1 MESLTIPQIL
11 SGAFAYNGQ
20 KNTIPDAPTG
30 SFLASIQEGFPPI
43 TMMPK
48 KNGGQ
53 PPEGKD
59 FNGIFNLMS
68 QFYFFTQNGGTYTFN
83 QSVSDAIGGY
93 PENALL
99 WYYPDENNVTAKWLR
114 STKANNTDNFITNP
128 EVIGTSWVEQNNQQ
142 SILPPTSILTFDHP
156 VDFSGLLPLNSAQFK
171 QGYLI
176 ENCDTSYPDFWEKML
191 EYKRLGASNAAY
203 ARYAKTQ
210 QQYTAELSANGF
222 CGFYVIDESA
232 KSVRLPYLGDAYLQG
247 GASNSIDRTAGLPS
261 IQHTHRH
268 RHDLPGANSS
278 CAGGGRVLY
287 VYGANDSGSAEQGY
301 RQSAYDNTQNSAVSA
316 IYGKSDTVQTD
327 SVGVFFYIVVA
338 NTWKDI
344 SIEDF
349 TARLDAV
356 TEQAIDQINT
366 LVASA
371 TTAFNTNA
379 DEKQAAV
386 DSSASQAEAAA
397 GEAKTSETN
406 AKSSETAA
414 SGSAEAAASSAASA
428 SESKEAAAAS
438 AVSASGSAS
447 SAESFKTA
455 AETAAGTANEKATAA
470 TESATAAASAADTAE
485 AWAVGSI
492 EERPEGSAKY
502 WAEKINP
509 ENLLPVG
516 MILAWPGNTPP
527 DGWLVCNGSAVS
539 RTTYADLFA
548 AIGTT
553 FGAGDGSTTFKLPD
567 YQGDFLRGYLSGT
580 SSAIGTRQAE
590 GLPNISGYISY
601 LLMGED
607 GQKSDGALSATLQV
621 GNRLINVGTGSAWK
635 QLNFS
640 AKNSNAIY
648 GANSH
653 VTPRNN
659 AVKWCIKY

>member
-1 MESLTIPQIL
+1 MENLEKPQVI

-20 KNTIPDAPTG
+20 KNDIPDAPTG
-30 SFLASIQEGFPPI
+30 TAHASIQEGFPPI
-43 TMMPK
+43 TMIPQED
-48 KNGGQ
+48 GGEAPYGQ
-53 PPEGKD
+53 D

-191 EYKRLGASNAAY
+191 EYKQLGASNAAY

-301 RQSAYDNTQNSAVSA
+301 RKSAYDNTQNSAVSA

-414 SGSAEAAASSAASA
+414 SGSAEAAASSAS
-428 SESKEAAAAS
+428 
-438 AVSASGSAS
+438 SASGSAA
-447 SAESFKTA
+447 SAEAFKTA
-455 AETAAGTANEKATAA
+455 AESAATVANEKATAA
-470 TESATAAASAADTAE
+470 SESVLTAAESATAALSAADTAE
-485 AWAVGSI
+485 IWAVGSI
-492 EERPEGSAKY
+492 EEQPEGSAKY

-509 ENLLPVG
+509 DNLADVDLSNLSSAGNAKLPLPWSSFRARN
-516 MILAWPGNTPP
+516 MLA
-527 DGWLVCNGSAVS
+527 DGSIAKDQVRTFTIDYLTNDRLYEVIGSVFFTSNGVVTIRCGSNPAIVNAMASDPVAGTFVVTDSS
-539 RTTYADLFA
+539 R
-548 AIGTT
+548 
-553 FGAGDGSTTFKLPD
+553 GAGTFTALVKNKTIRFSNTGSVT
-567 YQGDFLRGYLSGT
+567 
-580 SSAIGTRQAE
+580 ATRV
-590 GLPNISGYISY
+590 Y
-601 LLMGED
+601 
-607 GQKSDGALSATLQV
+607 
-621 GNRLINVGTGSAWK
+621 INVFAFREVGD
-635 QLNFS
+635 
-640 AKNSNAIY
+640 
-648 GANSH
+648 
-653 VTPRNN
+653 
-659 AVKWCIKY
+659 

>member
-99 WYYPDENNVTAKWLR
+99 WYYPDENNVAAKWLR

-128 EVIGTSWVEQNNQQ
+128 EVIGTSWVEQNNRQ

-210 QQYTAELSANGF
+210 QQYTAELYANGF

-261 IQHTHRH
+261 IQHTHSH
-268 RHDLPGANSS
+268 RHDLPGANSY

-287 VYGANDSGSAEQGY
+287 VYGANDSGSVEQY
-301 RQSAYDNTQNSAVSA
+301 RQSAYDNTQNSSVSS

-338 NTWKDI
+338 NTLKDI

-379 DEKQAAV
+379 DEKQAAA
-386 DSSASQAEAAA
+386 SA
-397 GEAKTSETN
+397 
-406 AKSSETAA
+406 TAA
-414 SGSAEAAASSAASA
+414 SGSAASA
-428 SESKEAAAAS
+428 EA
-438 AVSASGSAS
+438 
-447 SAESFKTA
+447 FKTA
-455 AETAAGTANEKATAA
+455 AESAATVANEKAAA
-470 TESATAAASAADTAE
+470 VSESALAAAESATAAASAADTAE

-509 ENLLPVG
+509 DNLADVDLSNLSSAGNAKLPLPWSNFQARN
-516 MILAWPGNTPP
+516 MLA
-527 DGWLVCNGSAVS
+527 NGSIAKDQVRTFTLNYLTNDRLYEVIGSVFFTSNGVVTIRCSSNPVIADAMVS
-539 RTTYADLFA
+539 NPVA
-548 AIGTT
+548 GTFIAT
-553 FGAGDGSTTFKLPD
+553 DSSRGAGTFTALVKNKTIRFSNTGSVT
-567 YQGDFLRGYLSGT
+567 
-580 SSAIGTRQAE
+580 
-590 GLPNISGYISY
+590 
-601 LLMGED
+601 
-607 GQKSDGALSATLQV
+607 ATGV
-621 GNRLINVGTGSAWK
+621 YINVFAFREVGD
-635 QLNFS
+635 
-640 AKNSNAIY
+640 
-648 GANSH
+648 
-653 VTPRNN
+653 
-659 AVKWCIKY
+659 

>member
-11 SGAFAYNGQ
+11 FGAFAYNGQ

-93 PENALL
+93 PEGARL
-99 WYYPDENNVTAKWLR
+99 WYVDSSTGEASLLR
-114 STKANNTDNFITNP
+114 STKGNNTDNFVTNP
-128 EVIGTSWVEQNNQQ
+128 EVIGTSWVLD
-142 SILPPTSILTFDHP
+142 IVT
-156 VDFSGLLPLNSAQFK
+156 
-171 QGYLI
+171 QGYVQ
-176 ENCDTSYPDFWEKML
+176 EQL
-191 EYKRLGASNAAY
+191 EPVKAAIV
-203 ARYAKTQ
+203 A
-210 QQYTAELSANGF
+210 
-222 CGFYVIDESA
+222 
-232 KSVRLPYLGDAYLQG
+232 RLP
-247 GASNSIDRTAGLPS
+247 AG
-261 IQHTHRH
+261 
-268 RHDLPGANSS
+268 
-278 CAGGGRVLY
+278 
-287 VYGANDSGSAEQGY
+287 
-301 RQSAYDNTQNSAVSA
+301 
-316 IYGKSDTVQTD
+316 
-327 SVGVFFYIVVA
+327 FVA
-338 NTWKDI
+338 
-344 SIEDF
+344 
-349 TARLDAV
+349 
-356 TEQAIDQINT
+356 
-366 LVASA
+366 
-371 TTAFNTNA
+371 
-379 DEKQAAV
+379 
-386 DSSASQAEAAA
+386 
-397 GEAKTSETN
+397 
-406 AKSSETAA
+406 
-414 SGSAEAAASSAASA
+414 
-428 SESKEAAAAS
+428 
-438 AVSASGSAS
+438 
-447 SAESFKTA
+447 
-455 AETAAGTANEKATAA
+455 
-470 TESATAAASAADTAE
+470 
-485 AWAVGSI
+485 
-492 EERPEGSAKY
+492 
-502 WAEKINP
+502 
-509 ENLLPVG
+509 
-516 MILAWPGNTPP
+516 AWPGNTPP

-621 GNRLINVGTGSAWK
+621 GNRLTNAGTGSAWK

-648 GANSH
+648 GANRH

>member
-1 MESLTIPQIL
+1 MENLEKPQVI

-20 KNTIPDAPTG
+20 KNDIPDAPTG
-30 SFLASIQEGFPPI
+30 TAHASIQEGFPPI
-43 TMMPK
+43 TMIPQED
-48 KNGGQ
+48 GGEAPYGQ
-53 PPEGKD
+53 D
-59 FNGIFNLMS
+59 FNGLGNLLS
-68 QFYFFTQNGGTYTFN
+68 QFYFFTQNGGTYTFDPA
-83 QSVSDAIGGY
+83 VAEVIGGY

-268 RHDLPGANSS
+268 RHDLPGVNSS

-438 AVSASGSAS
+438 ATAASGSAA

-455 AETAAGTANEKATAA
+455 AEK
-470 TESATAAASAADTAE
+470 SAELSAASADASEASAQTATHQAGQAGEHQISAKASAGAAE

-509 ENLLPVG
+509 DNLADVDLSNLSAAGNAKLPLPWAYFSARN
-516 MILAWPGNTPP
+516 MLA
-527 DGWLVCNGSAVS
+527 NGSIAKDQVRTFTLDYLTNDRLYEVTGSVFFTSDGVVTIRCGSNPAIADAIVS
-539 RTTYADLFA
+539 SPTA
-548 AIGTT
+548 GTFVAT
-553 FGAGDGSTTFKLPD
+553 DSSRGAGTFTALVKNKTIRFSNTGSVT
-567 YQGDFLRGYLSGT
+567 
-580 SSAIGTRQAE
+580 
-590 GLPNISGYISY
+590 
-601 LLMGED
+601 
-607 GQKSDGALSATLQV
+607 ATGV
-621 GNRLINVGTGSAWK
+621 YINVFAFREVGD
-635 QLNFS
+635 
-640 AKNSNAIY
+640 
-648 GANSH
+648 
-653 VTPRNN
+653 
-659 AVKWCIKY
+659 

>member
-1 MESLTIPQIL
+1 MENLEKPQVI

-20 KNTIPDAPTG
+20 KNDIPDAPTG
-30 SFLASIQEGFPPI
+30 TAHASIQEGFPPI
-43 TMMPK
+43 TMIPQED
-48 KNGGQ
+48 GGEAPYGQ
-53 PPEGKD
+53 D
-59 FNGIFNLMS
+59 FNGLGNLLS
-68 QFYFFTQNGGTYTFN
+68 QFYFFTQNGGTYTFDPA
-83 QSVSDAIGGY
+83 VAEVIGGY

-268 RHDLPGANSS
+268 RHDLPGVNSS

-386 DSSASQAEAAA
+386 DSSASQAEDSA
-397 GEAKTSETN
+397 GAAKTSETN
-406 AKSSETAA
+406 
-414 SGSAEAAASSAASA
+414 AASSAASA

-438 AVSASGSAS
+438 ATAASGSAA
-447 SAESFKTA
+447 SAEAFKTA
-455 AETAAGTANEKATAA
+455 AESAATVANEKAAA
-470 TESATAAASAADTAE
+470 VSESALAAAESATAAASAADTAE

-509 ENLLPVG
+509 DNLADVDLSNLSSAGNAKLPLPWSSFQARN
-516 MILAWPGNTPP
+516 MLA
-527 DGWLVCNGSAVS
+527 NGSIAKDQVRTFTLDYLTNDRLYEVIGSVFFTSNGVVTIRCSSNPVIADAMVS
-539 RTTYADLFA
+539 NPVA
-548 AIGTT
+548 GTFIAT
-553 FGAGDGSTTFKLPD
+553 DSSRGAGTFTALVKNKTIRFSNTGSVT
-567 YQGDFLRGYLSGT
+567 
-580 SSAIGTRQAE
+580 
-590 GLPNISGYISY
+590 
-601 LLMGED
+601 
-607 GQKSDGALSATLQV
+607 ATGV
-621 GNRLINVGTGSAWK
+621 YINVAAFREVGD
-635 QLNFS
+635 
-640 AKNSNAIY
+640 
-648 GANSH
+648 
-653 VTPRNN
+653 
-659 AVKWCIKY
+659 

>member
-59 FNGIFNLMS
+59 FNGILNLVS

-268 RHDLPGANSS
+268 RHDLPGVNSS

-414 SGSAEAAASSAASA
+414 SGSAEAAASSATA
-428 SESKEAAAAS
+428 
-438 AVSASGSAS
+438 ASGSAA

-455 AETAAGTANEKATAA
+455 AEK
-470 TESATAAASAADTAE
+470 SAELSAASADASEASAQTATHQAGQAGEHQISAKASAGAAE

-509 ENLLPVG
+509 DNLADVDLSNLSSAGNAKLPLPWSSFQARN
-516 MILAWPGNTPP
+516 MLA
-527 DGWLVCNGSAVS
+527 NGSIAKDQVRTFTLDYLTNDRLYEVIGSIFFTSNGIVTIRCGSNPVIADAMVS
-539 RTTYADLFA
+539 NPVA
-548 AIGTT
+548 GTFIAT
-553 FGAGDGSTTFKLPD
+553 DSSRGAGTFTALVKNKTIRFSNTGSVT
-567 YQGDFLRGYLSGT
+567 
-580 SSAIGTRQAE
+580 
-590 GLPNISGYISY
+590 
-601 LLMGED
+601 
-607 GQKSDGALSATLQV
+607 ATGV
-621 GNRLINVGTGSAWK
+621 YINVAAFREVGD
-635 QLNFS
+635 
-640 AKNSNAIY
+640 
-648 GANSH
+648 
-653 VTPRNN
+653 
-659 AVKWCIKY
+659 

>member
-1 MESLTIPQIL
+1 MQDLTLPQVL
-11 SGAFAYNGQ
+11 SGAFAYNGE

-59 FNGIFNLMS
+59 FNGILNLVS

-83 QSVSDAIGGY
+83 QSVSDVIGGY

-99 WYYPDENNVTAKWLR
+99 WYYPDENNVMAKWLR

-261 IQHTHRH
+261 IQHTHGH

-287 VYGANDSGSAEQGY
+287 VYGASDSGSTEHY

-386 DSSASQAEAAA
+386 DSSASQAA
-397 GEAKTSETN
+397 
-406 AKSSETAA
+406 
-414 SGSAEAAASSAASA
+414 
-428 SESKEAAAAS
+428 
-438 AVSASGSAS
+438 
-447 SAESFKTA
+447 
-455 AETAAGTANEKATAA
+455 ANEAVA
-470 TESATAAASAADTAE
+470 AADTAE

-509 ENLLPVG
+509 DNLADVDLSNLSSAGNAKLPHPWVYFAAKN
-516 MILAWPGNTPP
+516 ILA
-527 DGWLVCNGSAVS
+527 NGSIAKNQVRTFTLDYLTNDRLYEVTGSVFFTSNGVVTIRCSSNPVIADAMVS
-539 RTTYADLFA
+539 NPVA
-548 AIGTT
+548 GTFVAT
-553 FGAGDGSTTFKLPD
+553 DSSRGAGTFTALVKNKTIRFSNTGSVT
-567 YQGDFLRGYLSGT
+567 
-580 SSAIGTRQAE
+580 
-590 GLPNISGYISY
+590 
-601 LLMGED
+601 
-607 GQKSDGALSATLQV
+607 ATGV
-621 GNRLINVGTGSAWK
+621 YINVFTFREVGD
-635 QLNFS
+635 
-640 AKNSNAIY
+640 
-648 GANSH
+648 
-653 VTPRNN
+653 
-659 AVKWCIKY
+659 

>member
-1 MESLTIPQIL
+1 MESLTMPQIL
-11 SGAFAYNGQ
+11 SGAFAYNGE
-20 KNTIPDAPTG
+20 KNTIPEEPTG

-59 FNGIFNLMS
+59 FNGILNLVS

-268 RHDLPGANSS
+268 RHDLPGVNSS

-438 AVSASGSAS
+438 ATAASGSAA
-447 SAESFKTA
+447 SAEAFKTA
-455 AETAAGTANEKATAA
+455 AESAATVANEKAAA
-470 TESATAAASAADTAE
+470 VSESALAAAESATAAASAADTAE

-509 ENLLPVG
+509 DNLADVDLSNLSSAGNAKLPLPWSSFQARN
-516 MILAWPGNTPP
+516 MLA
-527 DGWLVCNGSAVS
+527 NGSIAKDQVRTFTLNYLTNDRLYEVIGSVFFTSNGVVTIRCSSNPVIADAMVS
-539 RTTYADLFA
+539 NPVA
-548 AIGTT
+548 GTFIAT
-553 FGAGDGSTTFKLPD
+553 DSSRGAGTFTALVKNKTIRFSNTGSVT
-567 YQGDFLRGYLSGT
+567 
-580 SSAIGTRQAE
+580 
-590 GLPNISGYISY
+590 
-601 LLMGED
+601 
-607 GQKSDGALSATLQV
+607 ATGV
-621 GNRLINVGTGSAWK
+621 YINVAAFREVGD
-635 QLNFS
+635 
-640 AKNSNAIY
+640 
-648 GANSH
+648 
-653 VTPRNN
+653 
-659 AVKWCIKY
+659 

>member
-1 MESLTIPQIL
+1 MESLIMPQIL

-93 PENALL
+93 PEGARL
-99 WYYPDENNVTAKWLR
+99 WYVDSSTGEASLLR
-114 STKANNTDNFITNP
+114 STKGNNTDNFVTNP
-128 EVIGTSWVEQNNQQ
+128 EVIGTSWVLD
-142 SILPPTSILTFDHP
+142 IVT
-156 VDFSGLLPLNSAQFK
+156 
-171 QGYLI
+171 QGYVQ
-176 ENCDTSYPDFWEKML
+176 EQL
-191 EYKRLGASNAAY
+191 EPVKAAIV
-203 ARYAKTQ
+203 A
-210 QQYTAELSANGF
+210 
-222 CGFYVIDESA
+222 
-232 KSVRLPYLGDAYLQG
+232 RLP
-247 GASNSIDRTAGLPS
+247 AG
-261 IQHTHRH
+261 
-268 RHDLPGANSS
+268 
-278 CAGGGRVLY
+278 
-287 VYGANDSGSAEQGY
+287 
-301 RQSAYDNTQNSAVSA
+301 
-316 IYGKSDTVQTD
+316 
-327 SVGVFFYIVVA
+327 FVA
-338 NTWKDI
+338 
-344 SIEDF
+344 
-349 TARLDAV
+349 
-356 TEQAIDQINT
+356 
-366 LVASA
+366 
-371 TTAFNTNA
+371 
-379 DEKQAAV
+379 
-386 DSSASQAEAAA
+386 
-397 GEAKTSETN
+397 
-406 AKSSETAA
+406 
-414 SGSAEAAASSAASA
+414 
-428 SESKEAAAAS
+428 
-438 AVSASGSAS
+438 
-447 SAESFKTA
+447 
-455 AETAAGTANEKATAA
+455 
-470 TESATAAASAADTAE
+470 
-485 AWAVGSI
+485 
-492 EERPEGSAKY
+492 
-502 WAEKINP
+502 
-509 ENLLPVG
+509 
-516 MILAWPGNTPP
+516 AWPGNTPP

-621 GNRLINVGTGSAWK
+621 GNRLINAGTGSAWK

>member
-1 MESLTIPQIL
+1 MESLTMPQIL
-11 SGAFAYNGQ
+11 SGAFAYNGE
-20 KNTIPDAPTG
+20 KNTIPEEPTG

-59 FNGIFNLMS
+59 FNGILNLVS

-268 RHDLPGANSS
+268 RHDLPGVNSS

-438 AVSASGSAS
+438 ATAASGSAA
-447 SAESFKTA
+447 SAEAFKTA
-455 AETAAGTANEKATAA
+455 AESAATVANEKAAA
-470 TESATAAASAADTAE
+470 VSESALAAAESATAAASAADTAE

-509 ENLLPVG
+509 DNLADVDLSNLSSAGNAKLPLPWSSFQARN
-516 MILAWPGNTPP
+516 MLA
-527 DGWLVCNGSAVS
+527 NGSIAKDQVRTFTLDYLTNDRLYEVTGSVFFTSDGVVTIRCGSNPAIADAMVS
-539 RTTYADLFA
+539 NPVA
-548 AIGTT
+548 GTFVAT
-553 FGAGDGSTTFKLPD
+553 DSSRGAGTFTALVKNKTIRFSNTGSVT
-567 YQGDFLRGYLSGT
+567 
-580 SSAIGTRQAE
+580 
-590 GLPNISGYISY
+590 
-601 LLMGED
+601 
-607 GQKSDGALSATLQV
+607 ATGV
-621 GNRLINVGTGSAWK
+621 YINVAAFREVGD
-635 QLNFS
+635 
-640 AKNSNAIY
+640 
-648 GANSH
+648 
-653 VTPRNN
+653 
-659 AVKWCIKY
+659 

>member
-1 MESLTIPQIL
+1 MESLIMPQIL
-11 SGAFAYNGQ
+11 SGAFAYNGE

-59 FNGIFNLMS
+59 FNGILNLVS

-268 RHDLPGANSS
+268 RHDLPGVNSS

-406 AKSSETAA
+406 AKSSEMAA
-414 SGSAEAAASSAASA
+414 SGSAETAASSAASA

-438 AVSASGSAS
+438 ATAASGSAA
-447 SAESFKTA
+447 SAEAFKTA
-455 AETAAGTANEKATAA
+455 AESAATVANEKAAA
-470 TESATAAASAADTAE
+470 VSESALAAAESATAAASAADTAE

-509 ENLLPVG
+509 DNLADVDLSNLSSAGNAKLPLPWSSFQARN
-516 MILAWPGNTPP
+516 MLA
-527 DGWLVCNGSAVS
+527 NGSIAKDQVRTFTLDYLTNDRLYEVTGSVFFTSDGVVTIRCGSNPAIADAMVS
-539 RTTYADLFA
+539 NPVA
-548 AIGTT
+548 GTFVAT
-553 FGAGDGSTTFKLPD
+553 DSSRGAGTFTALVKNKTIRFSNTGSVT
-567 YQGDFLRGYLSGT
+567 
-580 SSAIGTRQAE
+580 
-590 GLPNISGYISY
+590 
-601 LLMGED
+601 
-607 GQKSDGALSATLQV
+607 ATGV
-621 GNRLINVGTGSAWK
+621 YINVFAFREVGD
-635 QLNFS
+635 
-640 AKNSNAIY
+640 
-648 GANSH
+648 
-653 VTPRNN
+653 
-659 AVKWCIKY
+659 

>member
-1 MESLTIPQIL
+1 MEDLTTPQVL
-11 SGAFAYNGQ
+11 SGAFAYNGE

-30 SFLASIQEGFPPI
+30 SYLASVQEGFPPI

-48 KNGGQ
+48 KNGGR

-268 RHDLPGANSS
+268 RHDLPGVNSN

-301 RQSAYDNTQNSAVSA
+301 RQSAYDNTQNSSVSS

-485 AWAVGSI
+485 AWAIGSI
-492 EERPEGSAKY
+492 EEQPAGSAKY

-509 ENLLPVG
+509 DNLADVDLSNLSAAGNAKLPLPWAYFSARN
-516 MILAWPGNTPP
+516 MLA
-527 DGWLVCNGSAVS
+527 NGSIAKDQVRTFTLDYLTNDRLYEVTGSVFFTSDGIVTIRCGSNPAIADAIVS
-539 RTTYADLFA
+539 SPTA
-548 AIGTT
+548 GT
-553 FGAGDGSTTFKLPD
+553 FVASDSSRGAGTFTALVKNKTIRFSNTGSVT
-567 YQGDFLRGYLSGT
+567 
-580 SSAIGTRQAE
+580 
-590 GLPNISGYISY
+590 
-601 LLMGED
+601 
-607 GQKSDGALSATLQV
+607 ATGV
-621 GNRLINVGTGSAWK
+621 YINVFAFREVGD
-635 QLNFS
+635 
-640 AKNSNAIY
+640 
-648 GANSH
+648 
-653 VTPRNN
+653 
-659 AVKWCIKY
+659 

>member
-278 CAGGGRVLY
+278 CAGGARALY

-301 RQSAYDNTQNSAVSA
+301 RQSAYDNTQNSSVSS

-406 AKSSETAA
+406 AKTSETNAKSSETAA
-414 SGSAEAAASSAASA
+414 SGSAA
-428 SESKEAAAAS
+428 
-438 AVSASGSAS
+438 

-455 AETAAGTANEKATAA
+455 AEK
-470 TESATAAASAADTAE
+470 SAELSAASADASEASAQTATHQASQAGEHQISAKASAGAAE
-485 AWAVGSI
+485 AWAIGSI
-492 EERPEGSAKY
+492 EEQPAGSAKY

-509 ENLLPVG
+509 DNLADVDLSNLSAAGNAKLPHPWVYFAAKN
-516 MILAWPGNTPP
+516 ILA
-527 DGWLVCNGSAVS
+527 NGTIGANKVS
-539 RTTYADLFA
+539 TFA
-548 AIGTT
+548 LD
-553 FGAGDGSTTFKLPD
+553 FLPD
-567 YQGDFLRGYLSGT
+567 EGLYEIMGSVFFT
-580 SSAIGTRQAE
+580 SSSIVTVRGALNPSIYDAIASSPTAGVFLTTGESRCAGFYAALVKNKTIRFSNTGNNE
-590 GLPNISGYISY
+590 ATNGYINVIAY
-601 LLMGED
+601 R
-607 GQKSDGALSATLQV
+607 KV
-621 GNRLINVGTGSAWK
+621 GD
-635 QLNFS
+635 
-640 AKNSNAIY
+640 
-648 GANSH
+648 
-653 VTPRNN
+653 
-659 AVKWCIKY
+659 

>member
-11 SGAFAYNGQ
+11 FGAFAYNGQ

-93 PENALL
+93 PEGARL
-99 WYYPDENNVTAKWLR
+99 WYVDSSTGEASLLR
-114 STKANNTDNFITNP
+114 STKGNNTDNFVTNP
-128 EVIGTSWVEQNNQQ
+128 EVIGTSWVLD
-142 SILPPTSILTFDHP
+142 IVT
-156 VDFSGLLPLNSAQFK
+156 
-171 QGYLI
+171 QGYVQ
-176 ENCDTSYPDFWEKML
+176 EQL
-191 EYKRLGASNAAY
+191 EPVKAAIV
-203 ARYAKTQ
+203 A
-210 QQYTAELSANGF
+210 
-222 CGFYVIDESA
+222 
-232 KSVRLPYLGDAYLQG
+232 RLP
-247 GASNSIDRTAGLPS
+247 AG
-261 IQHTHRH
+261 
-268 RHDLPGANSS
+268 
-278 CAGGGRVLY
+278 
-287 VYGANDSGSAEQGY
+287 
-301 RQSAYDNTQNSAVSA
+301 
-316 IYGKSDTVQTD
+316 
-327 SVGVFFYIVVA
+327 FVA
-338 NTWKDI
+338 
-344 SIEDF
+344 
-349 TARLDAV
+349 
-356 TEQAIDQINT
+356 
-366 LVASA
+366 
-371 TTAFNTNA
+371 
-379 DEKQAAV
+379 
-386 DSSASQAEAAA
+386 
-397 GEAKTSETN
+397 
-406 AKSSETAA
+406 
-414 SGSAEAAASSAASA
+414 
-428 SESKEAAAAS
+428 
-438 AVSASGSAS
+438 
-447 SAESFKTA
+447 
-455 AETAAGTANEKATAA
+455 
-470 TESATAAASAADTAE
+470 
-485 AWAVGSI
+485 
-492 EERPEGSAKY
+492 
-502 WAEKINP
+502 
-509 ENLLPVG
+509 
-516 MILAWPGNTPP
+516 AWPGNTPP

-621 GNRLINVGTGSAWK
+621 GNRLTNAGAGSAWK

>member
-11 SGAFAYNGQ
+11 SGAFAYNGE
-20 KNTIPDAPTG
+20 KNTIPEEPTG

-142 SILPPTSILTFDHP
+142 LILPSTSILTFDHP

-268 RHDLPGANSS
+268 CHDLPGANSA

-287 VYGANDSGSAEQGY
+287 VYGASDSGSAWQGY
-301 RQSAYDNTQNSAVSA
+301 RQSAYDNTQNSSVSS

-371 TTAFNTNA
+371 TTALNTNA

-386 DSSASQAEAAA
+386 DSSASQA
-397 GEAKTSETN
+397 
-406 AKSSETAA
+406 
-414 SGSAEAAASSAASA
+414 
-428 SESKEAAAAS
+428 
-438 AVSASGSAS
+438 
-447 SAESFKTA
+447 
-455 AETAAGTANEKATAA
+455 TAA
-470 TESATAAASAADTAE
+470 TESATAAALAADTAE
-485 AWAVGSI
+485 AWAIGSI

-502 WAEKINP
+502 WAEKISP

-516 MILAWPGNTPP
+516 MILAWPGTKAPS
-527 DGWLVCNGSAVS
+527 GWLNCDGSVVS
-539 RTTYADLFA
+539 RTTYADLFSV
-548 AIGTT
+548 IGTT

-567 YQGDFLRGYLSGT
+567 YRGDFLRGYLSGT

-590 GLPNISGYISY
+590 GLPNISGR
-601 LLMGED
+601 LDFG
-607 GQKSDGALSATLQV
+607 KQV
-621 GNRLINVGTGSAWK
+621 GGVSSSSGAFSHKNISQDWAGTSTGTANVIEYV
-635 QLNFS
+635 NFDAS
-640 AKNSNAIY
+640 RSNGLY
-648 GANSH
+648 GDSSH

-659 AVKWCIKY
+659 AVSWCIKY

>member
-1 MESLTIPQIL
+1 MENLEKPQVI

-20 KNTIPDAPTG
+20 KNDIPDAPTG
-30 SFLASIQEGFPPI
+30 TAHASIQEGFPPI
-43 TMMPK
+43 TMIPQED
-48 KNGGQ
+48 GGEAPYGQ
-53 PPEGKD
+53 D
-59 FNGIFNLMS
+59 FNGLGNLLS
-68 QFYFFTQNGGTYTFN
+68 QFYFFTQNGGTYTFDPA
-83 QSVSDAIGGY
+83 VAEVIGGY

-268 RHDLPGANSS
+268 RHDLPGVNSS

-397 GEAKTSETN
+397 GAAKTSETN

-414 SGSAEAAASSAASA
+414 SASAEAASSSASSALE
-428 SESKEAAAAS
+428 SESAAAAS
-438 AVSASGSAS
+438 ATAASGSSA
-447 SAESFKTA
+447 SAEAFKTA
-455 AETAAGTANEKATAA
+455 AESAATVANEKAAVVSESALAA
-470 TESATAAASAADTAE
+470 AESATAAASAADTAE

-509 ENLLPVG
+509 DNLADVDLSNLSSAGNAKLPLPWSSFQARN
-516 MILAWPGNTPP
+516 MLA
-527 DGWLVCNGSAVS
+527 NGSIAKDQVRTFTLNYLTNDRLYEVIGSVFFTSNGVVTIRCSSNPVIADAMVS
-539 RTTYADLFA
+539 NPVA
-548 AIGTT
+548 GTFIAT
-553 FGAGDGSTTFKLPD
+553 DSSRGAGTFTALVKNKTIRFSNTGSVT
-567 YQGDFLRGYLSGT
+567 
-580 SSAIGTRQAE
+580 
-590 GLPNISGYISY
+590 
-601 LLMGED
+601 
-607 GQKSDGALSATLQV
+607 ATGV
-621 GNRLINVGTGSAWK
+621 YINVFAFREVGD
-635 QLNFS
+635 
-640 AKNSNAIY
+640 
-648 GANSH
+648 
-653 VTPRNN
+653 
-659 AVKWCIKY
+659 